1 MASKANWHSPSAT
14 ATSVIFFLRIA
25 RGGLPIPNK
34 ENWHS
39 SFSQRPRRDELFFNI
54 FWTFSGVPVG
64 CSSSGKS
71 ALYSIDNL
79 VGSLEDWED
88 LLSPHFYIQKNGWK
102 TAKISVAFVTTEK
115 VPRAIKNSQ
124 RNSLWKILLSHLHY
138 ISLIQNVNFFSG
150 NFYILHE
157 FAICTKLCAWIWK
170 ASCGLYCNLSSN
182 ILKANQDFELDIKT
196 FFVCASSK
204 REKAV
209 VVWWCS

>member
-1 MASKANWHSPSAT
+1 M
-14 ATSVIFFLRIA
+14 
-25 RGGLPIPNK
+25 PNK

-88 LLSPHFYIQKNGWK
+88 LLSPHFYIQKKKWLKNCK
-102 TAKISVAFVTTEK
+102 NKCCLCHDKKKYHELSKIHN
-115 VPRAIKNSQ
+115 AILCGKSFCH
-124 RNSLWKILLSHLHY
+124 IY
-138 ISLIQNVNFFSG
+138 ITLIQNVNFFSG

-157 FAICTKLCAWIWK
+157 FAICTKLCA
-170 ASCGLYCNLSSN
+170 
-182 ILKANQDFELDIKT
+182 
-196 FFVCASSK
+196 
-204 REKAV
+204 
-209 VVWWCS
+209 

>member
-14 ATSVIFFLRIA
+14 SVIFFCVLPEEVYQFQTKRIGTA
-25 RGGLPIPNK
+25 ALANDLEEMNYFSI
-34 ENWHS
+34 
-39 SFSQRPRRDELFFNI
+39 SF
-54 FWTFSGVPVG
+54 G
-64 CSSSGKS
+64 
-71 ALYSIDNL
+71 
-79 VGSLEDWED
+79 
-88 LLSPHFYIQKNGWK
+88 HFLGFQW
-102 TAKISVAFVTTEK
+102 VAAAVEK
-115 VPRAIKNSQ
+115 VHSIQSTIWSVLWRIGKTYCPLIFIYKKWLKNCKNKCCLCHDRKSTASYQ
-124 RNSLWKILLSHLHY
+124 KFTTQFSVENPSVTFTLHF
-138 ISLIQNVNFFSG
+138 INTKCKFFSG